1 MPDALKGIAVMKILV
16 FGASGLTG
24 GLVAEMALKN
34 GHQVIVLTRN
44 SSRFE
49 NRNQNLEIIEGSATS
64 PVDVGKALRGAD
76 AVIHCLGIGGR
87 GNGVSTS
94 LVSDSV
100 KVVLTEMQKTGVK
113 RLVCMSNVGAGGS
126 GPWYYNRVV
135 LPLFLRWLKPIIEDK
150 NTMEAALRNS
160 SVEWISVRL
169 PNIVSGAAKPVRVSK
184 DGRDISFSITADSA
198 AQFLL
203 SQMTDSQWLRQTPSI
218 SN

>member
-1 MPDALKGIAVMKILV
+1 LKIVV

-24 GLVAEMALKN
+24 GRVVDMALKN
-34 GHQVIVLTRN
+34 GHEVVALTRDA
-44 SSRFE
+44 SKIS
-49 NRNQNLEIIEGSATS
+49 NRSKNLEIMEGNPASSA
-64 PVDVGKALRGAD
+64 DVEKALCNAD
-76 AVIHCLGIGGR
+76 AVIHCLGIGGK
-87 GNGVSTS
+87 GTGGATS

-100 KVVLTEMQKTGVK
+100 KVVLTEMQKTGVR

-135 LPLFLRWLKPIIEDK
+135 LPIFLRWLKPIIDDK
-150 NTMEAALRNS
+150 NTMESALRNS
-160 SVEWISVRL
+160 SAEWISVRL
-169 PNIVSGAAKPVRVSK
+169 PNIVSGTAKPVRVSK

-203 SQMTDSQWLRQTPSI
+203 SQLTDSQWLRQTPSI